1 MIRLA
6 THALLI
12 ASLAAVWIGSLSLH
26 AGLPSKI
33 PLHFDFTGTPDR
45 WGATSFWNWFL
56 LPILGTAISGFLL
69 GMGSL
74 TNVLLN
80 RCPSI
85 VNVPRKEKLLLLD
98 PLARA
103 RALRPLGALMNGI
116 AILILWLFLYLII
129 GTSRVALGEWST
141 LPVWPL
147 FVQLP
152 LMLALVA
159 WNHWQIARGID
170 AEYLALSLDKR

>member
-1 MIRLA
+1 MRLV
-6 THALLI
+6 TQALLALSLVAIWI
-12 ASLAAVWIGSLSLH
+12 AALSLH
-26 AGLPSKI
+26 GGLPSKI
-33 PLHFDFTGTPDR
+33 PLHYDFSGTPDR
-45 WGATSFWNWFL
+45 WGATSFWTWFL

-69 GMGSL
+69 AIGSL

-116 AILILWLFLYLII
+116 SILILWLFLYLII

-159 WNHWQIARGID
+159 WNHWQIARGVD
-170 AEYLALSLDKR
+170 AEYLALRLDKP